1 MNPDTTSVI
10 RDIFLMLAAGVFTA
24 LCVTLIVVVLKLYR
38 PLRETAQNSAKTAE
52 NLSRITGNIAAVSEE
67 TSGNIA
73 QTSRNL
79 VDITEKAKEGTEE
92 LSTVVHSVNQ
102 AAQNLA
108 AAAST
113 AARVAEIVSGWAQQG
128 TAGGASSSGIGSLLR
143 FVRSLFVGR
152 RGSGDG
158 GV

>member
-10 RDIFLMLAAGVFTA
+10 RDIFLMLAAGAFTA

-38 PLRETAQNSAKTAE
+38 PLRETAQNSAKTSE
-52 NLSRITGNIAAVSEE
+52 NLNHITGDLAAISEE
-67 TSGNIA
+67 TANNIA

-79 VDITEKAKEGTEE
+79 VDITEKAKRGTEE
-92 LSTVVHSVNQ
+92 LSIFVHAANQ
-102 AAQNLA
+102 ASQSVA

-152 RGSGDG
+152 RGSGNG